1 MKAALEPTTAKENRL
16 RVGLLV
22 DSFLQPR
29 WIYSIIEEIQSSSIA
44 EIVLVV
50 RNDSPPPEKNS
61 RLRNYWK
68 NRHHLIY
75 AAYNRLDEIKTKP
88 QPDAFENADIAP
100 LLANVPVVGVVPVTT
115 KFTDRFSDEDV
126 EKIKAC
132 ELDVAL
138 RFGFRILKG
147 SVLEIAKYGVWSFH
161 HGDGSVNRGGPAG
174 FWEVMEGEPVTG
186 AMLQVLTEELDNGKI
201 ILRSWSPTR
210 DKFSARLNRNHYY
223 WKVSTFVM
231 RALKRIHLGEELLEA
246 DSYTPYS
253 NQLYTAP
260 TNRQMMRLASNLT
273 AKYVLSKA
281 RSIHQFNQWVLAYRF
296 KIGKDD
302 PNNSFYKFKF
312 IIPPN
317 DRFWADP
324 FPVRVNDKY
333 FVFIEEYLYATG
345 KGHISVIE
353 VNRSGYTS
361 SITVL
366 EKDYHL
372 SYPCVFWFQKTLYMI
387 PETRDNQTVELYRC
401 TEFPAKWE
409 LDTVLLQNVNATDT
423 TVMEHNGKW
432 WMFVNLD
439 QKDYPVDW
447 DELSLFYADTPKGPW
462 QPHRRNPIKSDVRGS
477 RPAGHVFNWRGHLYR
492 PAQNSSK
499 FYGYGMS
506 INKIK
511 EMSLDNYEEEP
522 VATILPRWNKK
533 VIGTHTLNSCDDL
546 TVIDCLMRRSRF

>member
-1 MKAALEPTTAKENRL
+1 MKAAPEITTAKENRL

-22 DSFLQPR
+22 DSFLQPG

-50 RNDSPPPEKNS
+50 RNDSPPEKNS

-68 NRHHLIY
+68 NRHYLLY
-75 AAYNRLDEIKTKP
+75 AAYNRLDEFKVKP
-88 QPDAFENADIAP
+88 QPDAFETTDIAP
-100 LLANVPVVGVVPVTT
+100 LLADVAVIGVVPVAT
-115 KFTDRFSDEDV
+115 KFTDRFPDEDV
-126 EKIKAC
+126 EKIKAFG
-132 ELDVAL
+132 LDVAL

-201 ILRSWSPTR
+201 IFRSWSPTS
-210 DKFSARLNRNHYY
+210 DKFSARQNRNHYY

-231 RALKRIHLGEELLEA
+231 RALKRIHSGEELVET
-246 DSYTPYS
+246 DVYRPYS
-253 NQLYTAP
+253 NQLYTIP
-260 TNRQMMRLASNLT
+260 TNRQMMRLGSSLA
-273 AKYVLSKA
+273 AKYVISKA
-281 RSIHQFNQWVLAYRF
+281 RSVRQFEQWVLAYRF
-296 KIGKDD
+296 RTGKDD

-312 IIPPN
+312 IIPPK

-333 FVFIEEYLYATG
+333 FVFVEEYVYGSG
-345 KGHISVIE
+345 KGHIAVIE
-353 VNRSGYTS
+353 VNRGEHMPP
-361 SITVL
+361 ITVL
-366 EKDYHL
+366 ERDYHL
-372 SYPCVFWFQKTLYMI
+372 SYPCIFRFQETLYMI

-401 TEFPAKWE
+401 TEFPTKWE
-409 LDTVLLQNVNATDT
+409 LDTVLLQDVNASDA
-423 TVMEHNGKW
+423 TVMEHEGKW
-432 WMFVNLD
+432 WMFVNLG
-439 QKDYPVDW
+439 QKNYPTDW

-462 QPHRRNPIKSDVRGS
+462 QPHRRNPVKSDVRGS
-477 RPAGHVFNWRGHLYR
+477 RPAGHVFNWRGSLYR

-511 EMSLDNYEEEP
+511 ELSLENYEEEL

-533 VIGTHTLNSCDDL
+533 VIGTHTLNSCEDL
-546 TVIDCLMRRSRF
+546 TVIDCLTSRRRF